1 MKNGNGGGNG
11 NGNGNGGGCGCGKK
25 KDNTTTLNKTITSE
39 SIQNVVKRTIEKYY
53 NKNKS

>member
-1 MKNGNGGGNG
+1 MVMVMATVVVAVAE
-11 NGNGNGGGCGCGKK
+11 KK
-25 KDNTTTLNKTITSE
+25 KDNVTTVNKTLAAE

>member
-1 MKNGNGGGNG
+1 MGNGNG

-25 KDNTTTLNKTITSE
+25 KDNVTTVNKTLAAE
-39 SIQNVVKRTIEKYY
+39 SIQNVVKKTIEKYY